1 MQVALIL
8 LAGVVAAA
16 QIGKAAIAIPL
27 LRQDF
32 DLDLVAA
39 SWFLGAFAVLG
50 AIGGIVAGYVASSFP
65 MQRVIVA
72 GLIFIAIGNCVGA
85 VSPDAG
91 TLLASRVFEGLGF
104 LAIVVSAPALLRNIA
119 PEAYLPIII
128 SCWSAYIPV
137 GTALMMLIGPFIM
150 QGGWRVLWL
159 TNAALAG
166 LLALSL
172 VLVQAEKRKNQP
184 VAISL
189 SLVDVLQVLR
199 SRERL
204 LLALAFFLYSVQYFA
219 LATFLPIFL
228 ISRLDLSLQQA
239 GTISALALAANA
251 VGNIS
256 AGLFLKIGIPLWRLM
271 ITVFAAIG
279 LLGFGIFSSYSPVA
293 VSAICAGLCLG
304 IAALLPASILAAMPR
319 LADTSQKLTLSVG
332 LIQQASALGQVVGP
346 VILAFWIQ
354 RSGWNGVQ
362 WMFLIVAVLG
372 LFVAVMT
379 RSAFEKSG
387 TSALRKMRY

>member
-1 MQVALIL
+1 MQVTLIL

-65 MQRVIVA
+65 MRRVIVA
-72 GLIFIAIGNCVGA
+72 GLVFIAIGNCVGTA
-85 VSPDAG
+85 SPDAG

-119 PEAYLPIII
+119 PEAYLPVII

-137 GTALMMLIGPFIM
+137 GTALMMLAGPSIM
-150 QGGWRVLWL
+150 QGGWQVLWL
-159 TNAALAG
+159 YNAVLAG
-166 LLALSL
+166 LLALAL
-172 VLVQAEKRKNQP
+172 VFVLKERNQTS
-184 VAISL
+184 AAASL
-189 SLVDVLQVLR
+189 SVRDILQVLR

-204 LLALAFFLYSVQYFA
+204 LLAFAFFLYSVQYFA
-219 LATFLPIFL
+219 LATFLPVFL
-228 ISRLDLSLQQA
+228 VSRLGLSLQQA

-251 VGNIS
+251 IGNIS
-256 AGLFLKIGIPLWRLM
+256 AGLFLKIGIPLWQLM
-271 ITVFAAIG
+271 VTVFAAIG
-279 LLGFGIFSSYSPVA
+279 LLGFGIFSSHSPIA
-293 VSAICAGLCLG
+293 VSAFCAGLCLG

-319 LADTSQKLTLSVG
+319 LADTSQKLALSVG
-332 LIQQASALGQVVGP
+332 LIQQASALGQAAGP

-362 WMFLIVAVLG
+362 WMFLIVAILG
-372 LFVAVMT
+372 LFVAIMT
-379 RSAFEKSG
+379 RSAFAEGRRAK
-387 TSALRKMRY
+387 AEVVP